1 MNYVLAKFNEKVE
14 DEFQTIGERLQVPAS
29 VERIESARGR
39 RAGSEQRRRRVLDAA
54 RACFGEAGFAGAT
67 IGTIAE
73 RAGVSNGL
81 LYQFFRS
88 KEHLFEVV
96 LREIIGDWVRAMVP
110 REAAEES
117 PSQALEG
124 MFRRSVEFCRRHPL
138 LPALLRGD
146 AELQLSRIRAAGRDR
161 VQPHRD
167 LVASLL
173 RRGIE
178 AGEFKRDLDVPSVAD
193 VICQLQGDYSGRAYR
208 RDPEFPDSPAIVE
221 AATRFLLD
229 AVRA

>member
-1 MNYVLAKFNEKVE
+1 
-14 DEFQTIGERLQVPAS
+14 
-29 VERIESARGR
+29 
-39 RAGSEQRRRRVLDAA
+39 VLDAA

-67 IGTIAE
+67 VGAIAL

-96 LREIIGDWVRAMVP
+96 LREIIGDWVRAMLP
-110 REAAEES
+110 RDAAAETAG
-117 PSQALEG
+117 QALEG
-124 MFRRSVEFCRRHPL
+124 MFRRSVEFCRAHPL

-146 AELQLSRIRAAGRDR
+146 EDLQLSRIREAGRDR

-167 LVASLL
+167 LVGSLL

-178 AGEFKRDLDVPSVAD
+178 AGEFKPDLDVASAAD
-193 VICQLQGDYSGRAYR
+193 VICQLQADYSARAYR
-208 RDPEFPDSPAIVE
+208 RDPRYPDSPAIL
-221 AATRFLLD
+221 AAAIRFVLD
-229 AVRA
+229 AVRR

>member
-1 MNYVLAKFNEKVE
+1 
-14 DEFQTIGERLQVPAS
+14 VPVAADQIDPS
-29 VERIESARGR
+29 QGR
-39 RAGSEQRRRRVLDAA
+39 RAGSEQRRRRVLEAA

-67 IGTIAE
+67 IGAIAE

-96 LREIIGDWVRAMVP
+96 LREILGDWVRALVP
-110 REAAEES
+110 REEES
-117 PSQALEG
+117 ASRALEG

-146 AELQLSRIRAAGRDR
+146 EHLQLSRIREAGRDR

-178 AGEFKRDLDVPSVAD
+178 AGEFKADLDVSSVAD
-193 VICQLQGDYSGRAYR
+193 VICQLQADYSARAYR
-208 RDPEFPDSPAIVE
+208 RDPDYPDSPVIID
-221 AATRFLLD
+221 AATRFILD

>member
-1 MNYVLAKFNEKVE
+1 M
-14 DEFQTIGERLQVPAS
+14 DESGSQVPEAP
-29 VERIESARGR
+29 RESESGLPRR
-39 RAGSEQRRRRVLDAA
+39 RAGSEQRRRRILAAA

-67 IGTIAE
+67 VGAIAR

-96 LREIIGDWVRAMVP
+96 LGETLLDWVRAMVP
-110 REAAEES
+110 RDAAHEGAGE
-117 PSQALEG
+117 ALEG

-146 AELQLSRIRAAGRDR
+146 EELELSRIRQAGRDR

-178 AGEFKRDLDVPSVAD
+178 AGEFKRDLDVPAVAD
-193 VICQLQGDYSGRAYR
+193 LVCQLQADYSARAYR
-208 RDPEFPDSPAIVE
+208 RDPDYPDSPALID
-221 AATRFLLD
+221 AATRFIRD